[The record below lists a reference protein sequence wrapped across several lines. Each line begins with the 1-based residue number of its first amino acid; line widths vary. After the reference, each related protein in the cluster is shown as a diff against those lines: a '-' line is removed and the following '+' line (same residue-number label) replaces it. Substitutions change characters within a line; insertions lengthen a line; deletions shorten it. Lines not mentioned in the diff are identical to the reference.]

1 MNAVRILVIVM
12 GLLLQS
18 GVVLAQR
25 TVERY
30 ENGEKKYQGRMN
42 DGVKVGKHIFWFKD
56 GSKMR
61 EEKYNEQGILIQL
74 KEWNE
79 QGELIKDENPEEGF
93 ETMRS
98 LQFTKIKWAEVS
110 GGRGVAISK
119 VKGELHLEPILGSDR
134 LILHYATYLLDGT
147 EIESS
152 FRAKRPIGVELSKN
166 QFIEGFQIGLK
177 FFEQGDNGF
186 IKIPA
191 HLAYGREGTSNVPP
205 NSTLIFQVIIL
216 KRTD

>member
-1 MNAVRILVIVM
+1 MNAVRILLIVM

-30 ENGEKKYQGRMN
+30 DNGEKKYQGRLT
-42 DGVKVGKHIFWFKD
+42 DGVKVGKHTYWYED

-61 EEKYNEQGILIQL
+61 EEKYNDQGILIQL

-79 QGELIKDENPEEGF
+79 EGELVTDENPEEGY
-93 ETMRS
+93 ELIRS
-98 LQFTKIKWAEVS
+98 QQFNQIKWTEVN
-110 GGRGVAISK
+110 GGIAISK
-119 VKGELHLEPILGSDR
+119 VKGELYLEPILGLDNM
-134 LILHYATYLLDGT
+134 ILHYATYLLDGT
-147 EIESS
+147 EIDSS
-152 FRAKRPIGVELSKN
+152 FRTEQPIGVNLDKK
-166 QFIEGFQIGLK
+166 QLIDGFQRGLK

-205 NSTLIFQVIIL
+205 NSTLIFQVLIL

>member
-1 MNAVRILVIVM
+1 MNVVRILLIVM

-30 ENGEKKYQGRMN
+30 ENGEKKYQGRLT
-42 DGVKVGKHIFWFKD
+42 DGVKVGKHTFWFED

-79 QGELIKDENPEEGF
+79 EGELVTDENPEEGY
-93 ETMRS
+93 ELIRS
-98 LQFTKIKWAEVS
+98 QQFNQIKWTEVN
-110 GGRGVAISK
+110 GGIAISK
-119 VKGELHLEPILGSDR
+119 VKGELQLEPIPELDNM
-134 LILHYATYLLDGT
+134 ILHYATYLLDGT
-147 EIESS
+147 EIDSS
-152 FRAKRPIGVELSKN
+152 FRTEQPIGVNLDKK
-166 QFIEGFQIGLK
+166 QLIDGFQRGLK